1 MRKVF
6 VTEFMTLD
14 GVVHAPHE
22 WSFGF
27 WHDEIGAYK
36 HDELFATDAL
46 LLGRTTYEGFAEAW
60 PGRTDEAGFADRF
73 NGMEKLLAS
82 TTIKPGEA
90 SWNNTTVLTGDVV
103 AAIREQKERD
113 GLDIAIHGSAELIRR
128 LAPHGVIDEYR
139 LLVYPI
145 VLGKGQKLFPEGFDS
160 PGLKLAHTRTFPT
173 GVVALHYEAT
183 GEAVPESPHRYAE

>member
-1 MRKVF
+1 MRKVI
-6 VTEFMTLD
+6 VTEFVTLD
-14 GVVHAPHE
+14 GVMHAPHE

-27 WHDEIGAYK
+27 WSDEIGAYK

-82 TTIKPGEA
+82 TTVKPGEP
-90 SWNNTTVLTGDVV
+90 SWNNTTVLQGDVA
-103 AAIREQKERD
+103 AAIRKYQEQD
-113 GLDIAIHGSAELIRR
+113 GQDIAIHGSAELIRR
-128 LAPHGVIDEYR
+128 LAPSGVIDEYR

-145 VLGKGQKLFPEGFDS
+145 VLGKGQKLFGDGFEAT
-160 PGLKLAHTRTFPT
+160 GLRLAHTHAFPK

-183 GEAVPESPHRYAE
+183 GEPIPESSYPF